1 MARTPFKKSI
11 KNSYNK
17 FINYAFISAILT
29 AVLGLVMLFL
39 PSLTTKV
46 IGIFAGVSCIA
57 SAGSALFNY
66 LKRDGAKL
74 FQFSIFFAIS
84 YMVLGALLIVYPY
97 SAMTFVTICLGIYM
111 IIKGLVKVDYGFW
124 FKRGNEDCWLVT
136 LATGIL
142 FIIIGILML
151 VNPFGSALK
160 INQLVGAFLIIIGI
174 LDFQNTFMFKKRTK
188 EIIDIFW

>member
-11 KNSYNK
+11 KNSYNN
-17 FINYAFISAILT
+17 FVNYSFISAILT
-29 AVLGLVMLFL
+29 AILGLIMLFL

-46 IGIFAGVSCIA
+46 IGIFAGISCIA

-74 FQFSIFFAIS
+74 FQLSIIFAIC
-84 YMVLGALLIVYPY
+84 YIILGVLLIVYPY
-97 SAMTFVTICLGIYM
+97 TAMTFVTICLGIYM

-142 FIIIGILML
+142 FVIIGIIML

-160 INQLVGAFLIIIGI
+160 INQLVGAFLIIIGV